1 MRFLW
6 LLFFLLCLPVLA
18 FTEAKRQSSDN
29 KMSLPPPPPAADKKP
44 KNSVPSSGGFSTKV
58 GHNCTW
64 DTSGEG
70 VVNLLV
76 SCRSEEQTYW
86 CRYAGQPDLC
96 QAYSD
101 RKAQVRHWKQLVGKL
116 KKRRSACDGE
126 KVLKTRSCKAPME
139 SHMKLKEKGKGGGK
153 KDPVP
158 LDPEMVEKEEKKE
171 EKKED
176 RTPLLEERDGE
187 VNDMEPVENYCAEG
201 WHSVCSFFVSFFEG

>member
-1 MRFLW
+1 MRLLG
-6 LLFFLLCLPVLA
+6 LLFFLLCLPVLPS
-18 FTEAKRQSSDN
+18 TEAKRQSSDD
-29 KMSLPPPPPAADKKP
+29 KTSQPPPPPAAGKKP

-76 SCRSEEQTYW
+76 SCSSGEQTYW

-101 RKAQVRHWKQLVGKL
+101 RKAQVRHWKQMVGKL
-116 KKRRSACDGE
+116 KKRRNACDGE
-126 KVLKTRSCKAPME
+126 KVLKTRTCKAPME

-158 LDPEMVEKEEKKE
+158 LVPEMVEKEEKKE
-171 EKKED
+171 D
-176 RTPLLEERDGE
+176 RIPLLEERDGDRE
-187 VNDMEPVENYCAEG
+187 VNDMEQVENYCAEG
-201 WHSVCSFFVSFFEG
+201 WHSVCSFFVRFFEG

>member
-6 LLFFLLCLPVLA
+6 PLFFLLCLRVLPS
-18 FTEAKRQSSDN
+18 TEAKHQISDD
-29 KMSLPPPPPAADKKP
+29 KTSQLPPPLAGKMP
-44 KNSVPSSGGFSTKV
+44 KNSVTSSGGFSTKV

-76 SCRSEEQTYW
+76 SCNSGEQTYW
-86 CRYAGQPDLC
+86 CRYTGQPDLC

-116 KKRRSACDGE
+116 KKRSNACKGE
-126 KVLKTRSCKAPME
+126 KVLKTPTCKAPMN
-139 SHMKLKEKGKGGGK
+139 SHMKLKEKGNSGGE
-153 KDPVP
+153 KDPLPLVP
-158 LDPEMVEKEEKKE
+158 ELVEKE

-176 RTPLLEERDGE
+176 RTLLEERNWDGE
-187 VNDMEPVENYCAEG
+187 INDMEPVENYCAEG
-201 WHSVCSFFVSFFEG
+201 WHSVCSFFVRFFEG